1 MEILV
6 ENIKCSGCVNSIQKA
21 ILQIQGTS
29 NVLVDLEKEKI
40 TLEADEKL
48 KETIVNKLASMGYP
62 EKGHNNF
69 ASKAKSYV
77 SCAVGKMTS

>member
-6 ENIKCSGCVNSIQKA
+6 ENIKCGGCANSIQKA
-21 ILQIQGTS
+21 ILQIDGTS
-29 NVLVDLEKEKI
+29 NVSVDLESEKI
-40 TLEADEKL
+40 SVDANENL
-48 KETIVNKLASMGYP
+48 KETIVKKLASMGYP